1 MAFDQI
7 AGQRLAPYMSAVT
20 RDAWSQHY
28 PRIQTWLKMAGL
40 AYKIHTGSSSGPKI
54 IEAIKPRFVEPC
66 MPVSGYT
73 RPLQDIQASSTGAS
87 SSSSSSFAANEF
99 SRHFRI

>member
-28 PRIQTWLKMAGL
+28 PRIQTWLGHL
-40 AYKIHTGSSSGPKI
+40 SFS
-54 IEAIKPRFVEPC
+54 KPSDFLERMDV
-66 MPVSGYT
+66 
-73 RPLQDIQASSTGAS
+73 
-87 SSSSSSFAANEF
+87 
-99 SRHFRI
+99 